1 MIFFSSSYSEGVAR
15 SILLHCCVASAEFI
29 RSNYRVKRGKRTKGA
44 EWWNA
49 IASAQHCLFG
59 GCTMGG
65 NFQTRRDGLD
75 DRKSPFAGSLTH
87 TRRYGTLFLNGCYVV
102 ALPSREGRKRERE
115 RETPGNVFLTPYT
128 PPLTLLSR
136 PPPSTFYSTLSR
148 LSRARI
154 KSTLFLS
161 LWLLDRRLDLF
172 SWCGLFGFCCAT
184 KNERPCLLL
193 PTPPLAL
200 FWRRKSCCVII
211 W

>member
-1 MIFFSSSYSEGVAR
+1 
-15 SILLHCCVASAEFI
+15 
-29 RSNYRVKRGKRTKGA
+29 
-44 EWWNA
+44 
-49 IASAQHCLFG
+49 
-59 GCTMGG
+59 MGG

-172 SWCGLFGFCCAT
+172 S
-184 KNERPCLLL
+184 
-193 PTPPLAL
+193 
-200 FWRRKSCCVII
+200 
-211 W
+211 